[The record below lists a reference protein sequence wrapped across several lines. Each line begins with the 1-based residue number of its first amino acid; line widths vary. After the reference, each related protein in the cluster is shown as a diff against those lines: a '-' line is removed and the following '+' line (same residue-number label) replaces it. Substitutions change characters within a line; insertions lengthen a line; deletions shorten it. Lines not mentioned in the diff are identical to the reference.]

1 MLKGDVKTAFRH
13 LRTAAGQTF
22 RMAAFVPEL
31 EILVI
36 DMSAPFGW
44 SGSPPCY
51 SLFGR
56 AISWLMGSNS
66 PASVSDSLDTNPF
79 FPFEWVDDHILVEP
93 EIDNRLQLAEVTLRY
108 AMLAVLGA
116 RSINESKF
124 SDWSDEPVALGLLWN
139 TERLTISIPADKI
152 EKALNRVSVMLKRG
166 RATKTEFYKLLGS
179 LRHVANCLRT
189 AKPFFQRLQ
198 KQCTSAPRF
207 GNTKLSAGSLADLTW
222 FRHILDHGCLAELPL
237 CMFGALPS
245 PDVELYMDASNHGLA
260 ILDPGSNSFIQVKFD
275 DDELALITEVKGA
288 SDGFSINVREH
299 LCIALALW
307 TWGAKWGCQSN
318 GRTLHVRCWSD
329 NSSAVTWCNRLH
341 ANNHFSQEI
350 NRAIGLAEAYFNLRV
365 SAEHLPGSSNW
376 MADSA
381 SRAWAEPHSSRWTN
395 FSYCWTQNS
404 VPKSCRK
411 LYTSFSEHFNPAR
424 WPRRQQNSTQ
434 AHGHSGRHGA
444 PGLNFPCGYLKTSAN
459 TLTNS
464 RFSRLIAGDLAGD
477 VPIQEI
483 LSPPCS
489 QKSAILRGIIGERLA
504 TTSASCQDT
513 NWLSPACIEPIRQ
526 VTPNFQSPPTSL
538 GTSTKHSTSTAPST
552 ESCGGLRKS
561 EYLAN
566 GSQVMSYAIQR
577 SDIKFLDARGSEAK
591 RLQDADSVVIQF
603 RGSKAV
609 QFGKGT
615 SRVLSRSKQSWCCP
629 VLAAWFLVNHHKSLG
644 AKSDSLLC
652 KVDVEVNLQVKDVI
666 KAIQRAAAL
675 AGQKPENFGSHSLR
689 S

>member
-1 MLKGDVKTAFRH
+1 
-13 LRTAAGQTF
+13 
-22 RMAAFVPEL
+22 
-31 EILVI
+31 
-36 DMSAPFGW
+36 MSAPFGW

-93 EIDNRLQLAEVTLRY
+93 EIDNRLQLAEATLRY
-108 AMLAVLGA
+108 AMLAVLDA

-124 SDWSDEPVALGLLWN
+124 SNWSDELVALGLLWN
-139 TERLTISIPADKI
+139 TERLTISIHADKI
-152 EKALNRVSVMLKRG
+152 EKALNRVSVMLKLG
-166 RATKTEFYKLLGS
+166 RATKTEFYKLRVS

-207 GNTKLSAGSLADLTW
+207 GSSKLSAGSLADLAW

-237 CMFGALPS
+237 CMFDALPS
-245 PDVELYMDASNHGLA
+245 PNVELYMDTSNHELA

-275 DDELALITEVKGA
+275 HDELALIAEVKGTGH
-288 SDGFSINVREH
+288 GFSINLREH
-299 LCIALALW
+299 LCIALALR
-307 TWGAKWGCQSN
+307 TWGAKWGFQSN

-376 MADSA
+376 MADSEFSPEEVQETLHELLGTLQSCSLAA
-381 SRAWAEPHSSRWTN
+381 SSAKEYSNTWSQWKTW
-395 FSYCWTQNS
+395 CT
-404 VPKSCRK
+404 C
-411 LYTSFSEHFNPAR
+411 
-424 WPRRQQNSTQ
+424 
-434 AHGHSGRHGA
+434 
-444 PGLNFPCGYLKTSAN
+444 LNFLCGYLKTSPN
-459 TLTNS
+459 TLINT

-477 VPIQEI
+477 VSIQEI
-483 LSPPCS
+483 LPPPCS

-504 TTSASCQDT
+504 TTSTSCQDT
-513 NWLSPACIEPIRQ
+513 NWLSPSCIEPIRQ

-538 GTSTKHSTSTAPST
+538 GASTKHSTSTEPST
-552 ESCGGLRKS
+552 ESCGGASALGFFFLLRKS

-577 SDIKFLDARGSEAK
+577 SDIKFVDARGSEAK
-591 RLQDADSVVIQF
+591 RLQEADSVVIQF
-603 RGSKAV
+603 RGSMAD
-609 QFGKGT
+609 QFGKGS

-629 VLAAWFLVNHHKSLG
+629 VLAAGGATTLFNTGFDSLAVKLFGRWKSDAVERYTRISGQLKSRMASTML
-644 AKSDSLLC
+644 AKSA
-652 KVDVEVNLQVKDVI
+652 LQ
-666 KAIQRAAAL
+666 L
-675 AGQKPENFGSHSLR
+675 S
-689 S
+689 